1 MSEAAAAFPATAAR
15 AVPAVAVAVSP
26 LIRMQGVTKTY
37 DAGELAVQALRG
49 IDLEIEKG
57 QMVAII
63 GPSGSGKST
72 LMHILGCL
80 DAPTDGTYRLEGK
93 DVSELSGFQLAA
105 IRNQKVGF
113 VFQTFNLL
121 PKASLLRNVELP
133 LLYAG
138 IAGSERKEQALA
150 CPRQGRPPRPRE
162 APPVGA
168 LGRPAAARRH
178 RPGDR
183 EPAVAHPRRR
193 ADRQPRHEDRPRDPR
208 DLRPHAREGRDDRG
222 RDPRPAHRRA
232 LRARRLD
239 RGRPDRGRPPE
250 PLRHPW
256 PASEPSATSSSRSGT
271 PWSTASSTW
280 GPTRAAASSRWWAS
294 SSGWARWWPPS
305 ASSTAGGARARSSGR
320 RRAASRRCSSA
331 SSTRA
336 S

>member
-1 MSEAAAAFPATAAR
+1 MSEAVATLPVTTAR
-15 AVPAVAVAVSP
+15 AVPAVAVGVAP

-49 IDLEIEKG
+49 IDLDIEKG

-138 IAGSERKEQALA
+138 VSGSDRKEQALA
-150 CPRQGRPPRPRE
+150 
-162 APPVGA
+162 ALDKVGLRDRA
-168 LGRPAAARRH
+168 KH
-178 RPGDR
+178 RPSELSGGQRQRAAIARAIVNQPSLILADEPTGNLDTKTGLEILEIFDR
-183 EPAVAHPRRR
+183 MHARGETIVVVTH
-193 ADRQPRHEDRPRDPR
+193 DPR
-208 DLRPHAREGRDDRG
+208 IAERCERVVSIVDGQIEDDRL
-222 RDPRPAHRRA
+222 
-232 LRARRLD
+232 LRGD
-239 RGRPDRGRPPE
+239 
-250 PLRHPW
+250 
-256 PASEPSATSSSRSGT
+256 
-271 PWSTASSTW
+271 
-280 GPTRAAASSRWWAS
+280 
-294 SSGWARWWPPS
+294 
-305 ASSTAGGARARSSGR
+305 
-320 RRAASRRCSSA
+320 AASRSPSHPSA
-331 SSTRA
+331 PLAGVNPARSAAWS
-336 S
+336 